1 MSGTSADGIDAV
13 LISSDGNQDTLLQS
27 HHRPMPVS
35 LRKEILAFRESGQ
48 DELHRL
54 ATLDRYLADEYAA
67 AVEVLL
73 SSASLDSDA
82 ITAIGSHGQTLRHQ
96 PQGDAPY
103 TLQIGDPS
111 RLAELTGITVVADF
125 RRRDMAA
132 GGQGAPLVPAFHQA
146 QLVRQGVASGIA
158 NIGGIANVTLV
169 SAEGQ
174 VQGWDTGPGNTL
186 MDSWVA
192 QHQHTPFDQDGA
204 WASTGTVIEPLLRGF
219 MTDPYFSQ
227 PPPKSTGPEYFHL
240 GWLDTHLTGE
250 ERPADVQRTLAEL
263 TVESLARVLESQNLD
278 VVRICGGGAR
288 NPLVLSRLTARLEAL
303 DVTTTDAVGVDPEWV
318 EAWAFAWLAKQTL
331 AGLPGNVPAV
341 TGALGARVLGGIYPG
356 KLDREGSA
364 AAAGRGGVRVI
375 HDKARPFKSF
385 RIIHFTAHQILV
397 THGIDQ
403 RRHAIALHYH
413 IVFADGFIKR
423 KSVLKA

>member
-1 MSGTSADGIDAV
+1 MSHLHFIGLMSGTSADGIDAV
-13 LISSDGNQDTLLQS
+13 LISSDGNQDALLQT

-35 LRKEILAFRESGQ
+35 LREEILAFRESGQ

-54 ATLDRYLADEYAA
+54 ATLDRHLADEYAA

-73 SSASLDSDA
+73 SSASLNSDA
-82 ITAIGSHGQTLRHQ
+82 ITAIGSHGQTLRHH

-103 TLQIGDPS
+103 TWQIGDPN

-125 RRRDMAA
+125 RRRDIAA

-204 WASTGTVIEPLLRGF
+204 WASTGTVIEPLLRGL

-240 GWLDTHLTGE
+240 GWLDTHLSGDE
-250 ERPADVQRTLAEL
+250 APADVQRTLAEL
-263 TVESLARVLESQNLD
+263 TVESLARVLESHSLD
-278 VVRICGGGAR
+278 VVRVCGGGAR
-288 NPLVLSRLTARLEAL
+288 NTLVLSRLAARLGTL

-341 TGALGARVLGGIYPG
+341 TGALGARVLGGIYP
-356 KLDREGSA
+356 
-364 AAAGRGGVRVI
+364 AG
-375 HDKARPFKSF
+375 D
-385 RIIHFTAHQILV
+385 
-397 THGIDQ
+397 
-403 RRHAIALHYH
+403 
-413 IVFADGFIKR
+413 
-423 KSVLKA
+423 

>member
-1 MSGTSADGIDAV
+1 MSQLHFIGLMSGTSADGIDAV
-13 LISSDGNQDTLLQS
+13 LIASDDNQDTLLQR
-27 HHRPMPVS
+27 HHRPMPAS

-54 ATLDRYLADEYAA
+54 AMLDRHLADEYAA

-73 SSASLDSDA
+73 SSASLSSDA
-82 ITAIGSHGQTLRHQ
+82 ITAVGCHGQTLRHH

-103 TLQIGDPS
+103 TLQIGDPN
-111 RLAELTGITVVADF
+111 RLAELTEITVVADF

-146 QLVRQGVASGIA
+146 QLAREGVASGIV

-186 MDSWVA
+186 MDSWIA

-204 WASTGTVIEPLLRGF
+204 WASTGTVIEPLLRAL

-227 PPPKSTGPEYFHL
+227 PAPKSTGPEYFHL
-240 GWLDTHLTGE
+240 GWLTAQLTGE
-250 ERPADVQRTLAEL
+250 EMPADVQRTLAEL
-263 TVESLARVLESQNLD
+263 TVESLARVLESHSLD

-288 NPLVLSRLTARLEAL
+288 NSLVLSRLKARLEAL
-303 DVTTTDAVGVDPEWV
+303 EVTTTDAMGVDPEWV

-341 TGALGARVLGGIYPG
+341 TGASGARVLGGIYP
-356 KLDREGSA
+356 
-364 AAAGRGGVRVI
+364 AG
-375 HDKARPFKSF
+375 H
-385 RIIHFTAHQILV
+385 
-397 THGIDQ
+397 
-403 RRHAIALHYH
+403 
-413 IVFADGFIKR
+413 
-423 KSVLKA
+423 